1 MLGGSGTGVFSVPD
15 FRRLWLVG
23 LLVSVA
29 RWLEMLVV
37 GVIAFQLTGSALVVA
52 MMTLLRAAPM
62 ALLGAL
68 FGVLADQMPRRTA
81 LLAVLLLQG
90 AAMAAL
96 ALSAAAGTLAVWQIA
111 LACTMAGLGWA
122 TDNPVRRML
131 IGEAVGTARVG
142 SAMSL
147 DVVANNASRIAGP
160 ALGGTLLA
168 AFGAAAAFGVALL
181 IYAVAIGVASQLAT
195 GRLAGAQRAQ
205 SVLRQMREGFAAALR
220 APRLRA
226 VLLVTVIFNLF
237 GWPCVSMIPVIGQD
251 SLRLGAEGV
260 GVLASMDGI
269 GALIG
274 AGLVALVA
282 KPERFAAIYI
292 AGTALYLCG
301 MAAFAFAPT
310 ALLAALA
317 LLTVG
322 IGSAGFA
329 TMQATLVFLT
339 APVELRGRAY
349 GVLST
354 AIGTGLLGFLQ
365 LGVLAEWLGARAAV
379 ALIGFAGF
387 AALVLTMPMW
397 HALLRKD

>member
-1 MLGGSGTGVFSVPD
+1 MLGGTGVFAVPD
-15 FRRLWLVG
+15 FRRLWSIG

-52 MMTLLRAAPM
+52 LMTLLRAAPM
-62 ALLGAL
+62 AFLGAL
-68 FGVLADQMPRRTA
+68 FGVLADQMPRRAA
-81 LLAVLLLQG
+81 LLAVLAVQG
-90 AAMAAL
+90 AAMGGL
-96 ALSAAAGTLAVWQIA
+96 ALSALAGTLAVWQLA
-111 LACTMAGLGWA
+111 LGCLLAGLGWA

-131 IGEAVGTARVG
+131 IGEAVGHARVG

-160 ALGGTLLA
+160 AVGGTLLA
-168 AFGAAAAFGVALL
+168 VFGPAAAFAVALL
-181 IYAVAIGVASQLAT
+181 LYGVAIGVAA
-195 GRLAGAQRAQ
+195 RLESGQVAGAQRAQ
-205 SVLRQMREGFAAALR
+205 SVLGQMRDGFAAALR

-226 VLLVTVIFNLF
+226 VLLVTVIFNMF
-237 GWPCVSMIPVIGQD
+237 GWPCVSMIPVIGQE

-274 AGLVALVA
+274 AGLVAMVA
-282 KPERFAAIYI
+282 NPARFAAIYI
-292 AGTALYLCG
+292 GGSALYLCG
-301 MAAFAFAPT
+301 MIGFALAPN
-310 ALLAALA
+310 ASLAALA
-317 LLTVG
+317 LLLVG
-322 IGSAGFA
+322 VGSAGFA
-329 TMQATLVFLT
+329 TMQATLVFLS
-339 APVELRGRAY
+339 APVDLRGRAY

-387 AALVLTMPMW
+387 MALVLTLPMW
-397 HALLRKD
+397 HALLRKE

>member
-1 MLGGSGTGVFSVPD
+1 VPD
-15 FRRLWLVG
+15 FRRLWAVG

-29 RWLEMLVV
+29 RWLEMLVI

-62 ALLGAL
+62 AFLGAL

-81 LLAVLLLQG
+81 LLAVLAVQG
-90 AAMAAL
+90 AAMGGLGASAL
-96 ALSAAAGTLAVWQIA
+96 AGTLSVWQIA
-111 LACTMAGLGWA
+111 LGCFLAGLGWA

-131 IGEAVGTARVG
+131 IGEAVGSARVG

-168 AFGAAAAFGVALL
+168 AFGPAAAFALALVIYGVAFGVAAGLDSGH
-181 IYAVAIGVASQLAT
+181 VAT
-195 GRLAGAQRAQ
+195 AQRAQ
-205 SVLRQMREGFAAALR
+205 SVLAQMREGFAAALR

-237 GWPCVSMIPVIGQD
+237 GWPCVSMIPVIGQE

-260 GVLASMDGI
+260 GILASMDGI

-274 AGLVALVA
+274 AGLVAVVA
-282 KPERFAAIYI
+282 NPSRFASIYV
-292 AGTALYLCG
+292 AGTALYLGG
-301 MAAFAFAPT
+301 MAGFALAPNASLAAM
-310 ALLAALA
+310 ALLL
-317 LLTVG
+317 VG
-322 IGSAGFA
+322 VGSAGFA

-387 AALVLTMPMW
+387 VALVLTMPLW

>member
-1 MLGGSGTGVFSVPD
+1 VLGV
-15 FRRLWLVG
+15 
-23 LLVSVA
+23 
-29 RWLEMLVV
+29 
-37 GVIAFQLTGSALVVA
+37 
-52 MMTLLRAAPM
+52 
-62 ALLGAL
+62 
-68 FGVLADQMPRRTA
+68 
-81 LLAVLLLQG
+81 QG
-90 AAMAAL
+90 AAMGAL
-96 ALSAAAGTLAVWQIA
+96 ALSAASGTLSVWQIA
-111 LACTMAGLGWA
+111 LGCALAGLGWA

-131 IGEAVGTARVG
+131 IGEAVGSARMG

-168 AFGAAAAFGVALL
+168 AFGAAAAFAVALV
-181 IYAVAIGVASQLAT
+181 IYAVAIGVAAKLAT
-195 GRLAGAQRAQ
+195 GRVAGAQRAQ
-205 SVLRQMREGFAAALR
+205 SVLRQMRDGFAAALR

-226 VLLVTVIFNLF
+226 VLLITVIFNLF

-260 GVLASMDGI
+260 GILASMDGI

-274 AGLVALVA
+274 AGLVAVIA
-282 KPERFAAIYI
+282 KPERFAIIYV

-301 MAAFAFAPT
+301 MAAFALAPG
-310 ALLAALA
+310 ASPAGLA
-317 LLTVG
+317 LLLVG
-322 IGSAGFA
+322 VGSAGFA

-365 LGVLAEWLGARAAV
+365 LGVFAEWLGAREAV
-379 ALIGFAGF
+379 ATIGFAGF
-387 AALVLTMPMW
+387 VALVLSMPLW
-397 HALLRKD
+397 HALLRKE

>member
-1 MLGGSGTGVFSVPD
+1 VLGGTGVFAVPD
-15 FRRLWLVG
+15 FRRLWSIG

-52 MMTLLRAAPM
+52 LMTLLRAAPM
-62 ALLGAL
+62 AFLGAL
-68 FGVLADQMPRRTA
+68 FGVLADQMPRRAA
-81 LLAVLLLQG
+81 LLAVLAVQG
-90 AAMAAL
+90 AAMGGL
-96 ALSAAAGTLAVWQIA
+96 ALSALAGTLAVWQLA
-111 LACTMAGLGWA
+111 LGCLLAGLGWA

-131 IGEAVGTARVG
+131 IGEAVGHARVG

-160 ALGGTLLA
+160 AVGGTLLA
-168 AFGAAAAFGVALL
+168 VFGPAAAFAVALL
-181 IYAVAIGVASQLAT
+181 LYGVAIGVAA
-195 GRLAGAQRAQ
+195 RLESGQVAGAQRAQ
-205 SVLRQMREGFAAALR
+205 SVLGQMRDGFAAALR

-226 VLLVTVIFNLF
+226 VLLVTVIFNMF
-237 GWPCVSMIPVIGQD
+237 GWPCVSMIPVIGQE

-274 AGLVALVA
+274 AGLVAMVA
-282 KPERFAAIYI
+282 NPARFAAIYI
-292 AGTALYLCG
+292 GGSALYLCG
-301 MAAFAFAPT
+301 MIGFALAPN
-310 ALLAALA
+310 ASLAALA
-317 LLTVG
+317 LLLVG
-322 IGSAGFA
+322 VGSAGFA
-329 TMQATLVFLT
+329 TMQATLVFLS
-339 APVELRGRAY
+339 APVDLRGRAY

-387 AALVLTMPMW
+387 MALVLTLPMW
-397 HALLRKD
+397 HALLRKE